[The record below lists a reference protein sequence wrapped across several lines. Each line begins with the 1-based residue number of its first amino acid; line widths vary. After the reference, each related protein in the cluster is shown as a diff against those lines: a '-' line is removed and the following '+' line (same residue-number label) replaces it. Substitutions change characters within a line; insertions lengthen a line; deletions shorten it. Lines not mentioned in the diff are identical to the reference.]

1 MARDPT
7 KAFFAGNDRDRAA
20 FEAGIKL
27 GTIYHQYIGVP
38 LTRSTAGDLER
49 AIESATRVQPAVE
62 DARVRIDRKRLKT
75 RGPYGY
81 VSLSEDMLHAEVTVR
96 VGGAQAT
103 AVLRYVP
110 ELDYPLMYLK
120 DVRSAST
127 KP

>member
-7 KAFFAGNDRDRAA
+7 KAYFAGNDRDRAA

-27 GTIYHQYIGVP
+27 GAIYHQYMGAP
-38 LTRSTAGDLER
+38 LTRETAAGLER
-49 AIESATRVQPAVE
+49 AIESAARVQPAVE
-62 DARVRIDRKRLKT
+62 DVRVRIDRKRLKG
-75 RGPYGY
+75 RGPYKY
-81 VSLSEDMLHAEVTVR
+81 ASLSEDMLQAEVTVR
-96 VGGAQAT
+96 VGTARAT

-120 DVRSAST
+120 EITSAST

>member
-1 MARDPT
+1 MARDRT

-38 LTRSTAGDLER
+38 LTRATAGTLER
-49 AIESATRVQPAVE
+49 SIESATRVQPNVE

-75 RGPYGY
+75 RGPYNY
-81 VSLSEDMLHAEVTVR
+81 VSLSEDMVHAEVTVR
-96 VGGAQAT
+96 VGAAQAT

-120 DVRSAST
+120 DIRSAST

>member
-7 KAFFAGNDRDRAA
+7 KAYFAGNDRDRAI
-20 FEAGIKL
+20 FEVGIKL
-27 GTIYHQYIGVP
+27 GAIYHQYVGAP

-49 AIESATRVQPAVE
+49 AIESATRVQPLVE
-62 DARVRIDRKRLKT
+62 DVRVRIDRKRLRS
-75 RGPYGY
+75 RGPYLY
-81 VSLSEDMLHAEVTVR
+81 ASLSEDMLHAEVIVR
-96 VGGAQAT
+96 VGGARAT

-120 DVRSAST
+120 NIRGVPG